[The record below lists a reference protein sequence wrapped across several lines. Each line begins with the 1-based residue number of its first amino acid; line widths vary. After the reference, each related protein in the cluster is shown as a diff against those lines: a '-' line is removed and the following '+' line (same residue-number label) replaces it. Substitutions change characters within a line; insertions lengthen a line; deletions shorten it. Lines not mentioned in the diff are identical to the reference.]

1 MPRITSLQDLHKLR
15 AELRDE
21 VAQRYDVG
29 TTLVVGMGTCGIAAG
44 ARETLRALSEELA
57 RCGLD
62 AHLTIGGC
70 IGQCAY
76 EPLVTV
82 HRADA
87 PPVMYGN
94 VTADKVPELVEKHL
108 VQGQVIQEWVVAA
121 S

>member
-21 VAQRYDVG
+21 IVQRYDVG

-44 ARETLRALSEELA
+44 ARETLRAFSDELA
-57 RCGLD
+57 RRGIE
-62 AHLTIGGC
+62 ANLTITGC

-94 VTADKVPELVEKHL
+94 VTADKVPDLIEKHL
-108 VQGQVIQEWVVAA
+108 VNGQVIQEWVVAA

>member
-1 MPRITSLQDLHKLR
+1 MRHCRRCTRDPADPLR
-15 AELRDE
+15 
-21 VAQRYDVG
+21 G
-29 TTLVVGMGTCGIAAG
+29 
-44 ARETLRALSEELA
+44 
-57 RCGLD
+57 
-62 AHLTIGGC
+62 AHLTITGC

-87 PPVMYGN
+87 PPVMYGH

-108 VQGQVIQEWVVAA
+108 VQGQVIQEWVVET

>member
-15 AELRDE
+15 AELRHE

-44 ARETLRALSEELA
+44 ARETLRALSDELA
-57 RCGLD
+57 RCGIE
-62 AHLTIGGC
+62 AHLTITGC

-76 EPLVTV
+76 EPLVTI
-82 HRADA
+82 HQADA
-87 PPVMYGN
+87 SPVMYGH
-94 VTADKVPELVEKHL
+94 VTADKVPELVDKHL
-108 VQGQVIQEWVVAA
+108 VQGQVIQEWVVAM

>member
-1 MPRITSLQDLHKLR
+1 MPKLTSLEDLHKLR

-21 VAQRYDVG
+21 IVQRYDVG
-29 TTLVVGMGTCGIAAG
+29 MTLVVGMGTCGIAAG

-57 RCGLD
+57 RCGVE
-62 AHLTIGGC
+62 AHLTTGGC

-108 VQGQVIQEWVVAA
+108 VNGQVIQEWVVAA

>member
-15 AELRDE
+15 AELRRE

-44 ARETLRALSEELA
+44 ARETLRALSDELA
-57 RCGLD
+57 RRGIE
-62 AHLTIGGC
+62 AHLTITGC

-76 EPLVTV
+76 EPLVTI

-87 PPVMYGN
+87 SPVMYGH
-94 VTADKVPELVEKHL
+94 VTADKVPELVDKHL
-108 VQGQVIQEWVVAA
+108 VQGQVIQEWVVAT

>member
-1 MPRITSLQDLHKLR
+1 MPRVTSLEDLHKLR

-21 VAQRYDVG
+21 IVQRYDVG
-29 TTLVVGMGTCGIAAG
+29 TTIVVGMGTCGIAAG
-44 ARETLRALSEELA
+44 ARETLWALSDEVA
-57 RCGLD
+57 RRGIRT
-62 AHLTIGGC
+62 HLTTGGC

-108 VQGQVIQEWVVAA
+108 VNGQVIQEWVVAA